1 MFKIASI
8 ATSVSALGLA
18 PAKQDAFCLEL
29 QGQFDDPKTPGQVDP
44 CRFDV
49 CFDAKSGAV
58 TGTGKADKFGLFDI
72 EHGASTEDG
81 SISLTMDFHHDG
93 IKVKASCD
101 YNPERKACVGTWQ
114 DPDLDLGG
122 DWHLD
127 IPAPPK
133 KAKK

>member
-8 ATSVSALGLA
+8 VTSVSALGLTSA
-18 PAKQDAFCLEL
+18 TPDAVCVEL
-29 QGQFDDPKTPGQVDP
+29 QGQFDDPKVPNQVDP

-49 CFDAKSGAV
+49 CFDSKSGAV

-114 DPDLDLGG
+114 DPDLGLSG
-122 DWHLD
+122 HSK
-127 IPAPPK
+127 PQNPK
-133 KAKK
+133 RNLYN